1 MIHATMASAS
11 LRDQHAAVTR
21 TRILAAVAELLEQGD
36 AEELT
41 VPAVAAASG
50 VSLRTIYRYYATREE
65 MLEAAGRWIG
75 DELLRHPYPATL
87 DEVGDRFE
95 EGAPDFDEHP
105 GLVRAMALSQL
116 GQRIRGYRRR
126 ERLEAIGGAL
136 REELPDLPEDEL
148 RRAEAVLAYLH
159 NILAYTTLREENRLS
174 GEEIGRAI
182 GWAIR
187 ALVEDLRRRQSKQG
201 RQDHA

>member
-1 MIHATMASAS
+1 MTSTS
-11 LRDQHAAVTR
+11 LRGQHAAVTR
-21 TRILAAVAELLEQGD
+21 TRILSAVSELLEEGD

-41 VPAVAAASG
+41 MPDVAAASG

-65 MLEAAGRWIG
+65 LLEAAGRWIG

-87 DEVGDRFE
+87 DEVADRFE
-95 EGAPDFDEHP
+95 EGAPDFDDHP

-116 GQRIRGYRRR
+116 GRRVRGYRRR
-126 ERLEAIGGAL
+126 ERLEALARAL
-136 REELPDLPEDEL
+136 RDELPGLPEDEL
-148 RRAEAVLAYLH
+148 RRAEAVIAYLH
-159 NILAYTTLREENRLS
+159 NILAYTTLREENGLS

-187 ALVEDLRRRQSKQG
+187 ALVQDLRRNHGKQG
-201 RQDHA
+201 RQEDG

>member
-1 MIHATMASAS
+1 MRVMTSPS
-11 LRDQHAAVTR
+11 LRDQQAAVTR
-21 TRILAAVAELLEQGD
+21 TRILSAVAELLEEGD

-41 VPAVAAASG
+41 MPGVAAASG
-50 VSLRTIYRYYATREE
+50 VSLRTIYRYYSTREE
-65 MLEAAGRWIG
+65 LLEAAGRWIG

-87 DEVGDRFE
+87 DEVADRFE

-116 GQRIRGYRRR
+116 GRRIRGYRRR
-126 ERLEAIGGAL
+126 ERLEALARAL
-136 REELPDLPEDEL
+136 REELPGLPEDEL
-148 RRAEAVLAYLH
+148 RRAEAVIAYLH
-159 NILAYTTLREENRLS
+159 NILAYTTLREENGLS

-187 ALVEDLRRRQSKQG
+187 ALVEDLRRNHGKQG
-201 RQDHA
+201 RQEDA

>member
-1 MIHATMASAS
+1 MHAMTSPS

-21 TRILAAVAELLEQGD
+21 TRILSAVAELLEEGD

-41 VPAVAAASG
+41 MPGVAATSG
-50 VSLRTIYRYYATREE
+50 VSLRTIYRYYPTREE
-65 MLEAAGRWIG
+65 LLEAAGRWIG
-75 DELLRHPYPATL
+75 DELLGHPYPATL
-87 DEVGDRFE
+87 DEVADRFE

-116 GQRIRGYRRR
+116 GRRIRGYRRR
-126 ERLEAIGGAL
+126 ERLEALARAL
-136 REELPDLPEDEL
+136 RDELPGLAEDEL
-148 RRAEAVLAYLH
+148 RRAEAVIAYLH
-159 NILAYTTLREENRLS
+159 NILAYTTLREENGLS

-187 ALVEDLRRRQSKQG
+187 ALVEDLRRTHVEQG
-201 RQDHA
+201 RQEHA

>member
-1 MIHATMASAS
+1 MTSPS

-21 TRILAAVAELLEQGD
+21 TRILSAVAELLEQGD

-41 VPAVAAASG
+41 MPGVAAASG
-50 VSLRTIYRYYATREE
+50 VSLRTIYRYYPTREGL
-65 MLEAAGRWIG
+65 LEAAGRWIG

-87 DEVGDRFE
+87 DEVADRFVA
-95 EGAPDFDEHP
+95 GAPDFDEHP

-116 GQRIRGYRRR
+116 GRRIRGYRRR
-126 ERLEAIGGAL
+126 ERLDALARAL
-136 REELPDLPEDEL
+136 RDELPRLPEDEL
-148 RRAEAVLAYLH
+148 RRAEAVIAYLH
-159 NILAYTTLREENRLS
+159 NILAYTTLREENGLS

-187 ALVEDLRRRQSKQG
+187 ALVEDLRRNHGKQG
-201 RQDHA
+201 RQEDA